1 MNNEKMHDHNA
12 NVERMMNYLTGEMR
26 ESDQTMFEQELET
39 DATLKREMNEL
50 RLLLDQ
56 SKSWVMQ
63 EPPGMDRVKP
73 FTIPSNVEFQ
83 PTPSKPH
90 RFWRP
95 LATAAVFALGVLF
108 GIVVENQASL
118 LNGKFQTKPSLTTNQ
133 QIIQLP
139 IHPDTNKT
147 KETNADSRK
156 NQIETR
162 EEDGKVI
169 IETPLKNQG
178 SAIWIVDADF
188 KPQHQSTIQ

>member
-1 MNNEKMHDHNA
+1 MTYEKMHDHNA
-12 NVERMMNYLTGEMR
+12 NADRMMKYLTGEM
-26 ESDQTMFEQELET
+26 SKADQTVFEKELET
-39 DATLKREMNEL
+39 NAVLKREIEEL
-50 RLLLDQ
+50 RSLLAR
-56 SKSWVMQ
+56 SKTWIMQ

-83 PTPSKPH
+83 PRPSKPH
-90 RFWRP
+90 RIWRP

-118 LNGKFQTKPSLTTNQ
+118 LNGKFQSNSSLTTNQ
-133 QIIQLP
+133 QIIHQP
-139 IHPDTNKT
+139 IHPDTNKS
-147 KETNADSRK
+147 KETNADSRQ

-178 SAIWIVDADF
+178 SAIWILDADF
-188 KPQHQSTIQ
+188 KPQHQSTIR